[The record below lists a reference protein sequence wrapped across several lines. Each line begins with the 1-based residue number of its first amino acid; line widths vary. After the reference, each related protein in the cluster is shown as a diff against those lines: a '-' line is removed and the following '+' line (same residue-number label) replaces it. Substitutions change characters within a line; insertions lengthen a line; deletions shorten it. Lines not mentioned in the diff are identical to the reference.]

1 MKRFSQTA
9 FGRLARRI
17 LSACGSKASVCL
29 LCLARCRPG
38 PGLCSACM
46 ASLPVAIHSCQRCRE
61 PVAAGVRLCPCC
73 RQRERLFQHCV
84 APLLYTGPVAGL
96 IKQAKYG
103 RQLQCIGPLTAC
115 LERALATNYSA
126 TSCDSNN
133 ENDNTQPWP
142 QALIP
147 VPLHWWKLR
156 CRGFNLASLMAQGL
170 GRRWQLPVLHSHVI
184 RTAATRT
191 QQGLDARARQHN
203 VRRAFRIRKPVP
215 FSHLA
220 LIDDVLTTGAT
231 AESLCRTLHQQGV
244 RRVDLWCLARTPA
257 RPDHPTGI
265 AAD

>member
-1 MKRFSQTA
+1 MKRLNQTA
-9 FGRLARRI
+9 LGRLTGRI
-17 LSACGSKASVCL
+17 LAACCCKASVCL

-61 PVAAGVRLCPCC
+61 PVAAGVSLCPCC

-103 RQLQCIGPLTAC
+103 RQLLCIRPLTTC
-115 LERALATNYSA
+115 LERRLAADYSDTGGDTNANDSAQAL
-126 TSCDSNN
+126 
-133 ENDNTQPWP
+133 P
-142 QALIP
+142 QALVP

-156 CRGFNLASLMAQGL
+156 RRGFNLASLVAQQL
-170 GRRWQLPVLHSHVI
+170 GRRWQLPVLHSRVA
-184 RTAATRT
+184 RTAATRN
-191 QQGLDARARQHN
+191 QQGLSARDRQHN
-203 VRRAFRIRKPVP
+203 VRRAFRITKPVP

-257 RPDHPTGI
+257 RSDHPTGI